1 MLENSIIHG
10 DCLEVMATIPDASV
24 DMILC
29 DLPYGTTE
37 ASWDSLIPLESLWR
51 EYLRITKAKSTFIF
65 TASQP
70 FTTTLINSNARMFK
84 YEVIWS
90 KTRSMGFLHAKN
102 KPLKIHENILV
113 FSKGTT
119 IHASQSNNR
128 MTYNPQMR
136 TGLKPYSKTQKSE
149 RRGKTWGG
157 DGRAPEKETTTK
169 SNGERYPTS
178 VVEFANP
185 NNHSLHPTQKP
196 VDLFEYLIKTFS
208 SPGDLVLD
216 NCIGSGTTAIAAL
229 NTGRRFIGIE
239 SDLEYFNVAQK
250 RLSEHVGRIEE
261 DF

>member
-1 MLENSIIHG
+1 MIEFLNKIIHG
-10 DCLEVMATIPDASV
+10 DCLEVMARMPDACV

-37 ASWDSLIPLESLWR
+37 APWDSIIPLDQLWL
-51 EYLRITKAKSTFIF
+51 EYVRVTKPSSSFIF

-70 FTTTLINSNARMFK
+70 FTTTLINSNSAMFK
-84 YEVIWS
+84 YEIIWY

-119 IHASQSNNR
+119 VHKGQSDTR
-128 MTYNPQMR
+128 MVYNPQMR
-136 TGLKPYSKTQKSE
+136 TGFKPYSKTQKTD

-157 DGRAPEKETTTK
+157 DGRSPEQQTTIK
-169 SNGERYPTS
+169 SDGERYPVS

-185 NNHSLHPTQKP
+185 NNNTVHPTQKP
-196 VDLFEYLIKTFS
+196 VELMEWLIKTYS
-208 SPGDLVLD
+208 NPDDVILD
-216 NCIGSGTTAIAAL
+216 NCAGSGTTCLAAK

-239 SDLEYFNVAQK
+239 KDEEYFKIAT
-250 RLSEHVGRIEE
+250 ERIHGHLEWE